1 MKKQF
6 RGHCQVCGREYAVRN
21 GIAHHGYSLKNG
33 WFEGA
38 CSGGGAAPMEY
49 DRAITARTVNAI
61 RKQEEAQ
68 DVEDG
73 IKNAPGA
80 RVGLCLRNIEF
91 TEYNKLTD
99 AQKREANR
107 SMILRLRGRA
117 DLGDSIAANLNRLA
131 DKYCGQ
137 PLIEVT
143 TGKPADDWEPV
154 SEDEARRIQEQEAQL
169 MRQCG
174 GTSLTRRFSRK

>member
-1 MKKQF
+1 
-6 RGHCQVCGREYAVRN
+6 
-21 GIAHHGYSLKNG
+21 
-33 WFEGA
+33 
-38 CSGGGAAPMEY
+38 MEY
-49 DRAITARTVNAI
+49 DRAITARTVTAI
-61 RKQEEAQ
+61 RKQVDALRQEAR

-73 IKNAPGA
+73 IKTAPGA
-80 RVGLCLRNIEF
+80 RVGLCISNLAF
-91 TEYNKLTD
+91 TEYSKLTD

-117 DLGDSIAANLNRLA
+117 DMGDSIAANLNRLA
-131 DKYCGQ
+131 DKYFGQ

-154 SEDEARRIQEQEAQL
+154 SEDEARHIQEQEAQL

-174 GTSLTRRFSRK
+174 GTSLTRRFGG